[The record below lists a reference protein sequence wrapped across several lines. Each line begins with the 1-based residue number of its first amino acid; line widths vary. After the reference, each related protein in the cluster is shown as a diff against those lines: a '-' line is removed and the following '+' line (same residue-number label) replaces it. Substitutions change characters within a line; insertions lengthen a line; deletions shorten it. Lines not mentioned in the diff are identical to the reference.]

1 MEIILA
7 TDLTFGSSRL
17 AKSVPLLMPGC
28 LPARCMNTPT
38 QKLMMI
44 SLQNEFSHVY
54 EKYYYMKRKSPATV
68 NDGAETWYYLYVQII
83 N

>member
-1 MEIILA
+1 
-7 TDLTFGSSRL
+7 
-17 AKSVPLLMPGC
+17 
-28 LPARCMNTPT
+28 MNTPT

-44 SLQNEFSHVY
+44 SLQNEFSHLY